1 MPSGKLAT
9 DGDPLVG
16 FNFAL
21 ELGGSI
27 AGFFTS
33 VSGLGSETAVTDHL
47 IVGPSGSQIIRKIPG
62 RLTWGDIELSRGV
75 TANMDLWAWRKQ
87 VEDGK
92 VAEARTDGS
101 IVMYDQEGTEVARF
115 NFEKGWPSNISS
127 GDLGADTE
135 DVVVETL
142 TIVHEFI
149 ERVK

>member
-47 IVGPSGSQIIRKIPG
+47 IVGQNGTQIIRKVPG
-62 RLTWGDIELSRGV
+62 RLTWGDIELGRGV

-92 VAEARTDGS
+92 VSEARTDGS

-115 NFEKGWPSNISS
+115 NFERGWPSTISS
-127 GDLGADTE
+127 GDLSSEEEG
-135 DVVVETL
+135 VVIENL

>member
-47 IVGPSGSQIIRKIPG
+47 IVGENGAQIVRKIPG

-75 TANMDLWAWRKQ
+75 TANLDLWEWRKK
-87 VEDGK
+87 VENGL
-92 VAEARTDGS
+92 VNEARTDGS

-115 NFEKGWPSNISS
+115 NFERGWPSSISS
-127 GDLGADTE
+127 GDLGADSE
-135 DVVVETL
+135 DVVVESL
-142 TIVHEFI
+142 TIVHEYI
-149 ERVK
+149 ERVQ

>member
-47 IVGPSGSQIIRKIPG
+47 IVGENGAQIVRKIPG

-75 TANMDLWAWRKQ
+75 TANLDLWEWRKKVENGQ
-87 VEDGK
+87 VN
-92 VAEARTDGS
+92 EARTDGS

-115 NFEKGWPSNISS
+115 NFERGWPSSISS
-127 GDLGADTE
+127 GDLGSDSE
-135 DVVVETL
+135 DVVVESL
-142 TIVHEFI
+142 TIVHEYI
-149 ERVK
+149 ERVQ